1 MDYNKI
7 IGANI
12 RYERKL
18 RDMTIEELAEVIGMA
33 PGFLGL
39 IERGQRGTTIKNLC
53 KLADFFSLPLDDMV
67 KRSLEGFAEGNRK
80 TPKELKLMT
89 AMSLIE
95 NMDEKELDFVVE
107 MMKRLMRLRE
117 TDPEDEFDLK
127 Y

>member
-53 KLADFFSLPLDDMV
+53 KLADFFSLTLDDMI
-67 KRSLEGFAEGNRK
+67 KRSLGFAEGNRK

-107 MMKRLMRLRE
+107 MMKRLMRFRE